1 VYLLVTAGQWL
12 AALVHM
18 VFAIGGWRAEDRA
31 A

>member
-1 VYLLVTAGQWL
+1 VYLLVTTDQWL

-18 VFAIGGWRAEDRA
+18 VQAIGGWRAEDQA